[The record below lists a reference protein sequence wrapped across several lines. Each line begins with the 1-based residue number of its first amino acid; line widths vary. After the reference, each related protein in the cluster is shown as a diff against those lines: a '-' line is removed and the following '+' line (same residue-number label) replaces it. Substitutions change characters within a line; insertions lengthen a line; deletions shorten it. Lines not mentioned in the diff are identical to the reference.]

1 MASPTQQIDKLIYF
15 PLRGRA
21 EVIRILY
28 KVAGKEYEDVKV
40 TMDEW
45 ADKKKGKSYILVN
58 RYMWGISVI
67 NKMLQF
73 SLLIPNS
80 FHILMKYR
88 KFKQ

>member
-1 MASPTQQIDKLIYF
+1 MAPPTQQKDKLIYF

-45 ADKKKGKSYILVN
+45 ADKKKGKSYIHVYV
-58 RYMWGISVI
+58 YMSGVSVI
-67 NKMLQF
+67 N
-73 SLLIPNS
+73 
-80 FHILMKYR
+80 
-88 KFKQ
+88 

>member
-1 MASPTQQIDKLIYF
+1 MAPPTQQTDKLIYF

-45 ADKKKGKSYILVN
+45 ADKKKGKSYIHAYGN
-58 RYMWGISVI
+58 MWGISVV
-67 NKMLQF
+67 N
-73 SLLIPNS
+73 
-80 FHILMKYR
+80 
-88 KFKQ
+88 